1 MSGVVGHTC
10 RSTLTRCCAIP
21 FRSALPSFLPL
32 VVRLLSPPRRSLAR
46 SALARSLRVRL
57 VFQAAE
63 LRLLILL
70 QELNLLRTFETKD
83 TALAGKLDKFQREK
97 GEIVA
102 NISDTNARLSAKKAE
117 LEVRR
122 RRRGGAARRATTNAR
137 PRRSS
142 GRVAFFFFRSFVRS
156 NERFFFFF
164 FFFFFSLFLFLFQRA
179 WIFD

>member
-1 MSGVVGHTC
+1 LG
-10 RSTLTRCCAIP
+10 
-21 FRSALPSFLPL
+21 
-32 VVRLLSPPRRSLAR
+32 
-46 SALARSLRVRL
+46 
-57 VFQAAE
+57 FQAAE

-83 TALAGKLDKFQREK
+83 TALAGKLDKFSREK

-122 RRRGGAARRATTNAR
+122 RGARRATTNAR

-142 GRVAFFFFRSFVRS
+142 GRVAFFFFRSFKRTLLLLL
-156 NERFFFFF
+156 
-164 FFFFFSLFLFLFQRA
+164 LFLS
-179 WIFD
+179 IFFKGHGFFIYD